1 MPLSLTARQQL
12 TRLLTNAP
20 HTARELAASLD
31 IPEREVE
38 DHLQHI
44 VKSLHRDPARRF
56 LLHPSACEDC
66 GYLFRDRTR
75 LTRPSRCPRCRS
87 EAITPPRFEIRA
99 TEPNR

>member
-1 MPLSLTARQQL
+1 MALSLTDRQQL
-12 TRLLTNAP
+12 ARLLTNAG
-20 HTARELAASLD
+20 HTTRALAASLD

-38 DHLQHI
+38 HHLLHI
-44 VKSLHRDPARRF
+44 VKSLHRDHTRRF

-99 TEPNR
+99 TGPKR